1 MSATHGQHDA
11 GRPVLL
17 AGRTGAVEWASL
29 LLRRAGRD
37 VRLLERAAEGLPAG
51 CTVRAAWSEDGDGA
65 PRAFASITA
74 AVTALDAS
82 ALFVDFDDREGW
94 PGGALPEDL
103 PCPAVVISAFGRGPD
118 APRGGNLTVS
128 AGSGVLHLTGASGD
142 PEGRPLVLHDQQ
154 TETIAGSYA
163 AMALLLASAHGRPG
177 QLIELTKQECFAIC
191 SAGEVVKWTYAGLSP
206 TRLGSAL
213 FQPMEVMSA
222 SDGDLFILCTS
233 EEQWQRLMHEMGD
246 PEWASWEIFAHRG
259 LRGENW
265 DVLEPRLGEWIA
277 RYTCD
282 ELMDLALR
290 ERLPFA
296 FALAP
301 PGVEELEQELA
312 GSADVRDWLYRRTPS
327 PAALPPA
334 PAPPGSGAVDLA
346 RPLEGVTVLDLST
359 VWATPLST
367 AQLAHLGA
375 RVIKVESRNRLDHT
389 RSRIGELS
397 LPDSDLPEWDRKG
410 SFRETNQ
417 GKESATVNLGTVEG
431 QQLLRELA
439 ANADVIVSNFTPGVA
454 ERLGLSVEELWEANP
469 GLIIGRLSAYQPYS
483 HLSRLVGFGYAM
495 LLACGFGHQGE
506 GEPWIDRSVAYPDP
520 QAGFVLA
527 FALIDALQQRAR
539 DGHGALIEVDLFGA
553 SAALHRYLGRGYPP
567 REGDRRPLDPARGFE
582 LAAPAFSEC
591 LPCLHEEWIAVDCG
605 SSEEAARLAGVLG
618 ADGPAA
624 GEPPRELARRLGAI
638 SLGREAQQL
647 ETLLRDR
654 GLAAQ
659 RVLDLRQL
667 VREAGLTSAA
677 HASSGLF
684 RVPEGERHIHAA
696 SPWVLDGVRY
706 DSGRRAPRLGEHS
719 AVVLRDLLGLAPDEI
734 ADLEER
740 EVVW

>member
-1 MSATHGQHDA
+1 MSAAPGPD
-11 GRPVLL
+11 RPILL
-17 AGRTGAVEWASL
+17 AGRTATTEWASL
-29 LLRRAGRD
+29 LLRRAGRE
-37 VRLLERAAEGLPAG
+37 VRLLERAAESV
-51 CTVRAAWSEDGDGA
+51 TVRAAWSEDGDGA
-65 PRAFASITA
+65 AESFASIA
-74 AVTALDAS
+74 EAVASFDAS
-82 ALFVDFDDREGW
+82 ALFIDYDDRAGW
-94 PGGALPEDL
+94 PDGALPDGL
-103 PCPAVVISAFGRGPD
+103 PCPAVVISAFGRERD

-128 AGSGVLHLTGASGD
+128 AASGVLHLTGASGD
-142 PEGRPLVLHDQQ
+142 PEGRPLVLHEHQ

-177 QLIELTKQECFAIC
+177 QLIELTKHECFSIC

-222 SDGDLFILCTS
+222 SDGDLFVLCTS
-233 EEQWQRLMHEMGD
+233 EEQWQRLMREMGD

-265 DVLEPRLGEWIA
+265 DVLEPRLAPWFTT
-277 RYTCD
+277 RTCD

-301 PGVEELEQELA
+301 PGVEEYEEELS
-312 GSADVRDWLYRRTPS
+312 GSPDVRDWLYRSTPS
-327 PAALPPA
+327 PA
-334 PAPPGSGAVDLA
+334 PAPPSQGAGTSNLA

-375 RVIKVESRNRLDHT
+375 RVIKVESQNRLDHT

-417 GKESATVNLGTVEG
+417 GKESATVNLGTAEG
-431 QQLLRELA
+431 QRLFRELA
-439 ANADVIVSNFTPGVA
+439 AQADIVVSNFTPGVA
-454 ERLGLSVEELWEANP
+454 ERLGLSAEELWEANP
-469 GLIIGRLSAYQPYS
+469 GLIIGRLSAYHPDS
-483 HLSRLVGFGYAM
+483 RLSRLVGFGYAM
-495 LLACGFGHQGE
+495 LLACGFGYQGE
-506 GEPWIDRSVAYPDP
+506 GEPWIDRSIAYPDP

-527 FALIDALQQRAR
+527 FAMIDAIQKRAR
-539 DGHGALIEVDLFGA
+539 SGRGALIEVDLFGP
-553 SAALHRYLGRGYPP
+553 SAALHRYLGSNYPASD
-567 REGDRRPLDPARGFE
+567 GAQPLGPARGFE
-582 LAAPAFSEC
+582 LPVPAFSEC
-591 LPCLHEEWIAVDCG
+591 LPCLHEEWVAVVCE
-605 SSEEAARLAGVLG
+605 SREEVDRLASALG

-624 GEPPRELARRLGAI
+624 GETPRELARRLGAV
-638 SLGREAQQL
+638 SLQREAQQL

-667 VREAGLTSAA
+667 VREAGLTEAA
-677 HASSGLF
+677 HSASGLF

-696 SPWVLDGVRY
+696 SPWVLDGERY
-706 DSGRRAPRLGEHS
+706 DSNRRAPRLGEHTA
-719 AVVLRDLLGLAPDEI
+719 AVLHDLARLTPDEI
-734 ADLEER
+734 ADLEAR
-740 EVVW
+740 EVAW

>member
-1 MSATHGQHDA
+1 MSTAPQPD
-11 GRPVLL
+11 RPMLL
-17 AGRTGAVEWASL
+17 AGRTAAVEWASL
-29 LLRRAGRD
+29 LLRRAGRE
-37 VRLLERAAEGLPAG
+37 VRLLERAGEGV
-51 CTVRAAWSEDGDGA
+51 TVRAAWSEDGDGA
-65 PRAFASITA
+65 AEAFASIA
-74 AVTALDAS
+74 DAVADLDAS
-82 ALFVDFDDREGW
+82 ALLADFDDRAGW
-94 PGGALPEDL
+94 ADGALPEGL
-103 PCPAVVISAFGRGPD
+103 PCPAVVISAFGREPD

-128 AGSGVLHLTGASGD
+128 AASGVLHLTGASGD
-142 PEGRPLVLHDQQ
+142 PEGRPLVLHEQQ

-163 AMALLLASAHGRPG
+163 AMALLLASMHGRPG
-177 QLIELTKQECFAIC
+177 QLIELTKHECFSIC
-191 SAGEVVKWTYAGLSP
+191 AAGEVVKWTYAGLSP

-222 SDGDLFILCTS
+222 SDGDLFVLCTS
-233 EEQWQRLMHEMGD
+233 EEQWQRLMREMGD

-265 DVLEPRLGEWIA
+265 DVLEPRLAPWFA
-277 RYTCD
+277 TRSCD

-301 PGVEELEQELA
+301 PGVAELEEELS
-312 GSADVRDWLYRRTPS
+312 GSANVRDWLYRSTPS
-327 PAALPPA
+327 PAS
-334 PAPPGSGAVDLA
+334 APPSQGAGPTDLA

-375 RVIKVESRNRLDHT
+375 RVIKVESQHRLDHT

-417 GKESATVNLGTVEG
+417 GKESATVNLGTAEG
-431 QQLLRELA
+431 QRLFRELA
-439 ANADVIVSNFTPGVA
+439 AHADIVVSNFTPGVA
-454 ERLGLSVEELWEANP
+454 ERLGLSAEALWEANP
-469 GLIIGRLSAYQPYS
+469 GLIIGRLSAYHPDS
-483 HLSRLVGFGYAM
+483 RLSRLVGFGYAM
-495 LLACGFGHQGE
+495 LLACGFGYQGE
-506 GEPWIDRSVAYPDP
+506 GEPWIDRSIAYPDP

-527 FALIDALQQRAR
+527 FAMIDALQQRTR
-539 DGHGALIEVDLFGA
+539 SGRGALIEVDLFGP
-553 SAALHRYLGRGYPP
+553 SAALHRYLGSDYPP
-567 REGDRRPLDPARGFE
+567 SDGARPLDATRGFA
-582 LAAPAFSEC
+582 LPAPALSEC
-591 LPCLHEEWIAVDCG
+591 LPCLHEEWVAVVCE
-605 SSEEAARLAGVLG
+605 SPEEVERLASALG

-624 GEPPRELARRLGAI
+624 GETPRELARRLAEV
-638 SLGREAQQL
+638 SRRREAQQL
-647 ETLLRDR
+647 EALLRDR

-667 VREAGLTSAA
+667 VREAGLTTAA

-696 SPWVLDGVRY
+696 SPWVLDGKRY
-706 DSGRRAPRLGEHS
+706 DSNRRAPRLGEHTP
-719 AVVLRDLLGLAPDEI
+719 AVLAELTGRTPDEI
-734 ADLEER
+734 ADLEAR
-740 EVVW
+740 EVAW

>member
-1 MSATHGQHDA
+1 MSTAHDSDLERA
-11 GRPVLL
+11 GPFLL
-17 AGRTGAVEWASL
+17 AGRTAATEWVSL
-29 LLRRAGRD
+29 LLRRAGRE
-37 VRLLERAAEGLPAG
+37 VRLLEPRAEGVA
-51 CTVRAAWSEDGDGA
+51 VRAAWSEDAEGDA
-65 PRAFASITA
+65 ESFPSVA
-74 AVTALDAS
+74 AAAAAHDTS
-82 ALFVDFDDREGW
+82 ALFIDYDDREGW
-94 PGGALPEDL
+94 PDGVVPEEL

-118 APRGGNLTVS
+118 APRGGTLTVS
-128 AGSGVLHLTGASGD
+128 AASGVLHLTGASGD
-142 PEGRPLVLHDQQ
+142 PEGRPLLLHDRQ

-163 AMALLLASAHGRPG
+163 AIALLLAASRSRPG
-177 QLIELTKQECFAIC
+177 HLIELTKHECFSIC

-222 SDGDLFILCTS
+222 SDGDLFVLCTS
-233 EEQWQRLMHEMGD
+233 EEQWQRLMREMGD

-265 DVLEPRLGEWIA
+265 DVLEPRLAEWMA
-277 RYTCD
+277 TRSCD

-301 PGVEELEQELA
+301 RGVEELEEEMS
-312 GSADVRDWLYRRTPS
+312 GSADVRDWLYRSTPS
-327 PAALPPA
+327 PQSAPPA
-334 PAPPGSGAVDLA
+334 PGSPGARAADLA

-367 AQLAHLGA
+367 AQLAHFGA
-375 RVIKVESRNRLDHT
+375 RVIKVESQYRLDHT

-397 LPDSDLPEWDRKG
+397 LPDAHLPEWDRKG

-417 GKESATVNLGTVEG
+417 GKESATVNLGTAEG
-431 QQLLRELA
+431 QRLLLDLA
-439 ANADVIVSNFTPGVA
+439 GQADVIVSNFTPGVA
-454 ERLGLSVEELWEANP
+454 ERLGLSAEALWEANP
-469 GLIIGRLSAYQPYS
+469 GLIIGRLSAYHPDS

-495 LLACGFGHQGE
+495 LLACGFGYQGE
-506 GEPWIDRSVAYPDP
+506 GEPWIDRSIAYPDP

-527 FALIDALQQRAR
+527 FAMVDALQRR
-539 DGHGALIEVDLFGA
+539 ERSGRGALIEVDLFGP
-553 SAALHRYLGRGYPP
+553 SAAMHRYLGRSYPP
-567 REGDRRPLDPARGFE
+567 SEGAPRPLDAARGFE

-591 LPCLHEEWIAVDCG
+591 LPCRHEEWVAVVCESG
-605 SSEEAARLAGVLG
+605 EEVARLASVLG

-624 GEPPRELARRLGAI
+624 GESPRELARRLGQV
-638 SLGREAQQL
+638 SVQREAQQL
-647 ETLLRDR
+647 EALLRDR

-696 SPWVLDGVRY
+696 SPWVLDGERY
-706 DSGRRAPRLGEHS
+706 DSNRRAPRLGEHTP
-719 AVVLRDLLGLAPDEI
+719 AVLADLLGLAPDAI
-734 ADLEER
+734 ADLETR
-740 EVVW
+740 KVAW